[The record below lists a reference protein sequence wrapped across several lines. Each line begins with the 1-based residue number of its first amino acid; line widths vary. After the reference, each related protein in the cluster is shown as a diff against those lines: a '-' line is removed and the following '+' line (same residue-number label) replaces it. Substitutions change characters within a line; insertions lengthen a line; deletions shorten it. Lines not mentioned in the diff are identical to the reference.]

1 MPLLEDIKQ
10 SSSLE
15 ILNKLRK
22 MSSELLFEKIDVKG
36 YELVL
41 KISHQNS
48 SLQSIVAIHNT
59 TLGPALGGIRIYPY
73 ACFENALNDV
83 LRLSKG
89 MTYKAALAGVGLGG
103 GKSVIICD
111 PKNKSDALLE
121 SFSKAIDSLQGAY
134 ICAED
139 SGCSVQDIK
148 KIRQKTPYVVGQ
160 ITDPSPFTAWG
171 TFLGIQSA
179 AKKVYGSKSLLGKKV
194 AIQGLGN
201 VGISL
206 AEYLFWAG
214 ADLIVSDIN
223 EDRTNFAASKYR
235 AKVVSTDKIMGTNCD
250 IFSPCAL
257 GGILNDDSISDL
269 KCKIV
274 AGAANNQL
282 LRSEHADLL
291 KNRKILYA
299 PDFVINSAG
308 LITVATELT
317 DCGFDPK
324 LARDN
329 LYTIYDRLMAIY
341 EIAEKNDTSTHA
353 AAISLAEYSINYEI
367 NKRVVPP
374 VFH

>member
-1 MPLLEDIKQ
+1 MSLLEDIKQ
-10 SSSLE
+10 CSSLD
-15 ILNKLRK
+15 ILNKLRR
-22 MSSELLFEKIDVKG
+22 MSTELLFEKIDVKE

-41 KISHQNS
+41 KISHKKS

-73 ACFENALNDV
+73 ARFEDALNDV

-111 PKNKSDALLE
+111 PKDKSDELLE
-121 SFSKAIDSLQGAY
+121 SFGKAINSLQGAY

-139 SGCSVQDIK
+139 SGSSVQDIQ
-148 KIRQKTPYVVGQ
+148 KIRQNTPYVVGQ
-160 ITDPSPFTAWG
+160 VTDPSPFTAWG

-179 AKKVYGSKSLLGKKV
+179 VKKIYGSKSLLGKKV
-194 AIQGLGN
+194 AIQGLGH
-201 VGISL
+201 VGLPL
-206 AEYLFWAG
+206 ADYLFWAG
-214 ADLIVSDIN
+214 ADLIVADV
-223 EDRTNFAASKYR
+223 DKDKTDLVASKYR
-235 AKVVSTDKIMGTNCD
+235 AKVVPVDKIMGVSCD

-257 GGILNDDSISDL
+257 GGILNDVSISGL

-274 AGAANNQL
+274 AGGANNQL
-282 LRSEHADLL
+282 LKSEHADQL

-308 LITVATELT
+308 LITVATELS
-317 DCGFDPK
+317 DNGFDPK

-329 LYTIYDRLMAIY
+329 LYTIYDRLIAIY
-341 EIAEKNDTSTHA
+341 EIAEKNDISTHA
-353 AAISLAEYSINYEI
+353 AAISLAEYSINYGV
-367 NKRVVPP
+367 NKRVRPP